1 MIYLNKCFFKV
12 EPNIEFLVVFSG
24 RLGVRLMMTNKKLG
38 EG

>member
-1 MIYLNKCFFKV
+1 MIYLNNFCG

-24 RLGVRLMMTNKKLG
+24 RLGVRVMMTNKKLG